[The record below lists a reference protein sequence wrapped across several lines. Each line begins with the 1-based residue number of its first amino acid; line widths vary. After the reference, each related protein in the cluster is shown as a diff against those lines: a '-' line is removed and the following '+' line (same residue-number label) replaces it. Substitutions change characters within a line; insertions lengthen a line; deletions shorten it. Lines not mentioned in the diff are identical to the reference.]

1 LRNSEFGRNIAM
13 RSKSLAIWNQALSF
27 HFSNWKT
34 LLPVFP
40 LLCLPVVGDV
50 LHSLLISQKVQG
62 KDLLPRQAIREVWS
76 LLASLLSMK
85 LYFEGAALLWSFVPI
100 YGIIRDVRHRL
111 HWAMASNVL
120 VFERLSGEAG
130 RHRCRELIQKEFSM
144 GVRTLVTVPVLL
156 IVGFLLTWLI
166 GGMFVETSYSY
177 GFWVLIAAIFWITI
191 PASGAVNTFFYLQIV
206 KGK

>member
-1 LRNSEFGRNIAM
+1 M
-13 RSKSLAIWNQALSF
+13 PSKSLAIWKRSLSF

-34 LLPVFP
+34 LLPILP

-50 LHSLLISQKVQG
+50 FHSLLIAQEIQG
-62 KDLLPRQAIREVWS
+62 KRLRAAQAVREVWS
-76 LLASLLSMK
+76 LLPSVFRMK

-130 RHRCRELIQKEFSM
+130 RKRCRELIQEAFSM

-156 IVGFLLTWLI
+156 MVGFLLAWLI
-166 GGMFVETSYSY
+166 GGMVWEAFNSY
-177 GFWVLIAAIFWITI
+177 GFFVLIVASFWIII
-191 PASGAVNTFFYLQIV
+191 PGSGAANTFFYLQIMN
-206 KGK
+206 KGIRS

>member
-1 LRNSEFGRNIAM
+1 M
-13 RSKSLAIWNQALSF
+13 PSKSLAIWKQSLSF

-34 LLPVFP
+34 LLPIFP

-50 LHSLLISQKVQG
+50 LHSLLIAQEIQG
-62 KDLLPRQAIREVWS
+62 KRLRAAQAVRKVWS
-76 LLASLLSMK
+76 LLPSVFTMK

-120 VFERLSGEAG
+120 VFENLSGEAG
-130 RHRCRELIQKEFSM
+130 RNRCRELIQETFSM

-156 IVGFLLTWLI
+156 MVGFLLVWLI
-166 GGMFVETSYSY
+166 GGMVWEAFNSY
-177 GFWVLIAAIFWITI
+177 GFFVLIVASFWII
-191 PASGAVNTFFYLQIV
+191 VPGSGAANTFFYLQIMN
-206 KGK
+206 KGIRS

>member
-1 LRNSEFGRNIAM
+1 M
-13 RSKSLAIWNQALSF
+13 PSKSLAIWKRSLSF
-27 HFSNWKT
+27 HISNWKT
-34 LLPVFP
+34 LLPILP

-50 LHSLLISQKVQG
+50 LHSLLIAQEIQG
-62 KDLLPRQAIREVWS
+62 KRLRAAQAVREVWS
-76 LLASLLSMK
+76 LLPSVFRMK

-130 RHRCRELIQKEFSM
+130 RKRCRELIQEAFSM

-156 IVGFLLTWLI
+156 MVGFLLAWLI
-166 GGMFVETSYSY
+166 GGMVWEAFNSY
-177 GFWVLIAAIFWITI
+177 GFFVLIVASFWIII
-191 PASGAVNTFFYLQIV
+191 PGSGAANTFFYLQIMN
-206 KGK
+206 KGIRS

>member
-1 LRNSEFGRNIAM
+1 M
-13 RSKSLAIWNQALSF
+13 PSKSLCIWKLSLSF
-27 HFSNWKT
+27 YFSNWKT
-34 LLPVFP
+34 LLPILP

-50 LHSLLISQKVQG
+50 LHSLLIAQEIQG
-62 KDLLPRQAIREVWS
+62 KRLRAAQAVREVWS
-76 LLASLLSMK
+76 LLPSVFRMK

-130 RHRCRELIQKEFSM
+130 RKRCRELIQEAFSM

-156 IVGFLLTWLI
+156 MVGVLLAW
-166 GGMFVETSYSY
+166 
-177 GFWVLIAAIFWITI
+177 
-191 PASGAVNTFFYLQIV
+191 
-206 KGK
+206 

>member
-1 LRNSEFGRNIAM
+1 
-13 RSKSLAIWNQALSF
+13 
-27 HFSNWKT
+27 
-34 LLPVFP
+34 
-40 LLCLPVVGDV
+40 
-50 LHSLLISQKVQG
+50 LLINQKIQ
-62 KDLLPRQAIREVWS
+62 KKELLTRQAVQEVWS
-76 LLASLLSMK
+76 LLPSLVSMK

-166 GGMFVETSYSY
+166 GGIFVETSYSY

>member
-1 LRNSEFGRNIAM
+1 M
-13 RSKSLAIWNQALSF
+13 RFKSLDIWNQALSF
-27 HFSNWKT
+27 HLTNWKT

-40 LLCLPVVGDV
+40 LLCLPIVGDA
-50 LHSLLISQKVQG
+50 LHSLLINQKIQ
-62 KDLLPRQAIREVWS
+62 KKELLTRQAVQEVWS
-76 LLASLLSMK
+76 LLPSLVSMK

-166 GGMFVETSYSY
+166 GGIFVETSYSY

>member
-1 LRNSEFGRNIAM
+1 M
-13 RSKSLAIWNQALSF
+13 RFKSLDIWNQALSF
-27 HFSNWKT
+27 HLTNWKT

-40 LLCLPVVGDV
+40 LLCLPIVGDA
-50 LHSLLISQKVQG
+50 LHSLLINQKIQ
-62 KDLLPRQAIREVWS
+62 KKQLLTRQAVQEVWS
-76 LLASLLSMK
+76 LLPSLLSMK

-130 RHRCRELIQKEFSM
+130 RKRCRELVQEVFSF

-156 IVGFLLTWLI
+156 MVGFLLAWLI
-166 GGMFVETSYSY
+166 GGMVWEAFNSY
-177 GFWVLIAAIFWITI
+177 GFFVLIVAYFWIVI
-191 PASGAVNTFFYLQIV
+191 PGSGAANTFFYLRIT
-206 KGK
+206 KGQGAGLEF